1 MADTSSSVPDVLQW
15 EWDQEDVDRADSPS
29 LAKTI
34 DDMRRLLNNPAHI
47 SAIRH
52 VTLRGVRAA
61 QHFES
66 DHLTRRLAEE
76 DKAALKSW
84 VVDAKLPLATPA
96 VPEHDGDILMTDA
109 TAALLSR
116 LPALKTLD
124 IETFDRTDDDEWTG
138 SRPPG
143 DPFMASLNQLI
154 LSARGGPAFQAI
166 ETAKVLVPVPD
177 DEPEN
182 EFDFYVY
189 AGTVL
194 PLFHLPRIRTVELHR
209 VDDGRK
215 PLSWPGPDVPR
226 ATALTELALIK
237 SQISG
242 ENAGRII
249 RVCPNLRTLRY
260 EHVVDAEHA
269 SAWLDLGRVRDSL
282 AALEGSLED
291 LTLAVTLWASTAVD
305 CGEAGPWGIRG
316 SLGSLRGFARLA
328 RLTVSL
334 PALLGWRTEDSAK
347 LADVLPEGL
356 QSLTITDEM
365 YFWWRYQWD
374 DLDWDRRKQVAPRW
388 RSIEAKVVEYLES
401 RPRSLKELKLEISV
415 AGEGGRAEQLKAG
428 LVSKGEARG
437 GEGLRA
443 LDKFNPA

>member
-1 MADTSSSVPDVLQW
+1 MADTSFSVVPDVLQW

-29 LAKTI
+29 LTKTI
-34 DDMRRLLNNPAHI
+34 DDMRRLLNNPAHLGT
-47 SAIRH
+47 IRH

-66 DHLTRRLAEE
+66 GHLTRRLAKG

-84 VVDAKLPLATPA
+84 VVDAKPPLEAPA
-96 VPEHDGDILMTDA
+96 VLEHDGDILMTDA

-116 LPALKTLD
+116 LPALKTVD

-138 SRPPG
+138 SCPPG
-143 DPFMASLNQLI
+143 DPFMASLNQQI
-154 LSARGGPAFQAI
+154 LSARGSPAFQTI

-189 AGTVL
+189 VETVL
-194 PLFHLPRIRTVELHR
+194 PLFYLPRVRTVELHR

-215 PLSWPGPDVPR
+215 PLSWPGPDAPCS
-226 ATALTELALIK
+226 TALTELALSK
-237 SQISG
+237 SQISE

-249 RVCPNLRTLRY
+249 RACPNLRTLRY

-269 SAWLDLGRVRDSL
+269 GAWLDLGRVRGSL

-291 LTLAVTLWASTAVD
+291 LTLAVTLWTSTAID

-316 SLGSLRGFARLA
+316 SLGSLGGFARLA

-334 PALLGWRTEDSAK
+334 PALLGWRTDGSAR
-347 LADVLPEGL
+347 LADVLPGGL
-356 QSLTITDEM
+356 QSLTITNEM

-374 DLDWDRRKQVAPRW
+374 DLDWHHRERAAPRW

-401 RPRSLKELKLEISV
+401 RPRSLRELKVVISV
-415 AGEGGRAEQLKAG
+415 AGEGERAEQLKTG
-428 LVSKGEARG
+428 LVSKGEAVG
-437 GEGLRA
+437 IKVDVELMQ
-443 LDKFNPA
+443 